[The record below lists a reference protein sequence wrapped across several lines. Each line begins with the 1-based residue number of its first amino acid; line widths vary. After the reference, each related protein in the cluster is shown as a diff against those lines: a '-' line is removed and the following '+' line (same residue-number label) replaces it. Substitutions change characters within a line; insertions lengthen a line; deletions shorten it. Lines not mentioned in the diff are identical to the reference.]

1 MRDPSASTPLPACFG
16 GAREYTLNASSR
28 WKEANLSTI
37 SWSNGCGTCPI
48 LTNSSSDYGTYWDY
62 KNKSTCGRSQEG
74 QDILVALLL
83 AGVNEEAVRDARVPT
98 FLEMGGGDGVGISNT
113 FLLEACFGW
122 RGLLVEALPSLARTL
137 CRNRPRAL
145 SFSFA
150 VCDARQGTVNFS
162 VPLSWKKG
170 PKPEGSVP
178 CSRLARIVPGCTT
191 ASGYFEE
198 KWVTAGAL
206 ETKTRLTNR
215 HTVQMRI
222 PCANLSAMLATAG
235 VTHLDFWSL
244 DVEGAETVAMRTID
258 WDRMTAYLIQV
269 EQSGAAL
276 EKNQEV
282 RDILWKRGFVHVAT
296 RWVWQGAGGDLADE
310 YFLNGT
316 YLRHHLARV
325 AEVVPDLSKETRAQ
339 LLAIANASLNLSAA
353 DSIWARA
360 RRILE
365 QSARRLRLFRQP
377 NVYYTGPF

>member
-1 MRDPSASTPLPACFG
+1 M
-16 GAREYTLNASSR
+16 
-28 WKEANLSTI
+28 
-37 SWSNGCGTCPI
+37 
-48 LTNSSSDYGTYWDY
+48 
-62 KNKSTCGRSQEG
+62 
-74 QDILVALLL
+74 
-83 AGVNEEAVRDARVPT
+83 
-98 FLEMGGGDGVGISNT
+98 
-113 FLLEACFGW
+113 
-122 RGLLVEALPSLARTL
+122 
-137 CRNRPRAL
+137 
-145 SFSFA
+145 
-150 VCDARQGTVNFS
+150 NFS
-162 VPLSWKKG
+162 VPLYWKKG
-170 PKPEGSVP
+170 PKLEGSVP
-178 CSRLARIVPGCTT
+178 CSRLERIVPGCTT
-191 ASGYFEE
+191 ASGHFEE

-206 ETKTRLTNR
+206 ETKTRVTHR

-222 PCANLSAMLATAG
+222 PCANLSAMMAAAG

-276 EKNQEV
+276 DKNQEV
-282 RDILWKRGFVHVAT
+282 RVILWKRGFVHVAT
-296 RWVWQGAGGDLADE
+296 RWVWRGAGGDLADE
-310 YFLNGT
+310 YYLNGT

-365 QSARRLRLFRQP
+365 QSARRIRLFRQP